1 MIQRFNQLV
10 KDNGSRSVKTQRAM
24 KVTAKLADTL
34 GPYFEVVNI
43 YVQSHPEYAA
53 LVWGTLRFIL
63 LVWQAGIPFCHH
75 TDTSR

>member
-1 MIQRFNQLV
+1 MLERFNQLV
-10 KDNGSRSVKTQRAM
+10 KDSGSRSVKTQRAM

-53 LVWGTLRFIL
+53 LVWGTLRLIL
-63 LVWQAGIPFCHH
+63 LV
-75 TDTSR
+75 

>member
-1 MIQRFNQLV
+1 MLEKFTRLV
-10 KDNGSRSVKTQRAM
+10 KDSESCSVKTRRAM

-63 LVWQAGIPFCHH
+63 LV
-75 TDTSR
+75 R